1 MSKNI
6 YDAYLYKYKKF
17 ILIIS
22 HTPGLSV
29 DLLVDDISKAF
40 NLKKIKLNN
49 LNYDELNNKI
59 NKYLEEND
67 FNINNNL
74 KHHLGIGLVI
84 YGNTFP
90 TDKLKFKQ
98 DLQLHV
104 SCSLKMFLKYDNTN
118 TKEIYD
124 NLSKELVN
132 NKINK
137 YYNIKQPI
145 DIEFNNKVFDKIIDF
160 IMFKVYDKENYKLYS
175 KKLNN
180 ISNTITDSNLDS
192 TELDKLN
199 KLDNLDSTESDNL
212 DSTELDNLDST
223 ELDNIDYSDSIE
235 SSYNY
240 SKLSTLYNNLLN
252 LNNISNKE
260 INELL
265 RYI

>member
-1 MSKNI
+1 MSKTI

-74 KHHLGIGLVI
+74 KHYLGMGLVI

-104 SCSLKMFLKYDNTN
+104 SSSLKMFLKYDNTN

-175 KKLNN
+175 KKLND
-180 ISNTITDSNLDS
+180 ISNTITELDS
-192 TELDKLN
+192 TELDKL
-199 KLDNLDSTESDNL
+199 DSTELDKL

-223 ELDNIDYSDSIE
+223 ELDNIESTDIDYSDSIE